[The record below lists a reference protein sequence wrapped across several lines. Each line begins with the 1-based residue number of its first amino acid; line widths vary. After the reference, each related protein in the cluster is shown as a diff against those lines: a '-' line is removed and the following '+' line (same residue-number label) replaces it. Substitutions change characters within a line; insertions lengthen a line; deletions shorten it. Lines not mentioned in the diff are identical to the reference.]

1 MDKNYWYD
9 KYAPKK
15 HSKGYWEGRYKNTI
29 LRDQDYYLEHYV
41 NNSKS
46 EFQTGEKE
54 RFLYLVKLPIGRT
67 DYIFNCTIHF
77 LNYKIQIKKVRASIP
92 LPFLL

>member
-15 HSKGYWEGRYKNTI
+15 HNKGYWKGRYKNTI

-46 EFQTGEKE
+46 ESKPEKKENSYTWSNFRSGEQIIFLIALFIFLIT
-54 RFLYLVKLPIGRT
+54 RFK
-67 DYIFNCTIHF
+67 
-77 LNYKIQIKKVRASIP
+77 
-92 LPFLL
+92 

>member
-15 HSKGYWEGRYKNTI
+15 HSKGYWKGRYKNTI
-29 LRDQDYYLEHYV
+29 LRDQDYYLEHYI

-46 EFQTGEKE
+46 ESKPEKKKDSCTWSNFRSGEQIIFLIALFIFLIT
-54 RFLYLVKLPIGRT
+54 RFK
-67 DYIFNCTIHF
+67 
-77 LNYKIQIKKVRASIP
+77 
-92 LPFLL
+92 